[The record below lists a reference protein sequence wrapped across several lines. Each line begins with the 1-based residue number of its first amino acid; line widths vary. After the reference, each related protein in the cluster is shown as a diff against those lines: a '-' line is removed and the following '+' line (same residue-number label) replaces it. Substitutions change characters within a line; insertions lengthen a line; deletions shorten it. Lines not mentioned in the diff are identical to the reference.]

1 MVANDCSL
9 VLHPPSTSTHSTK
22 QKRVLP
28 ATAPVLRGDSVAS
41 ETVQEVQQDL
51 QPVAVVAAA
60 DQCEASRAWID
71 ELSAV
76 QVR

>member
-1 MVANDCSL
+1 
-9 VLHPPSTSTHSTK
+9 
-22 QKRVLP
+22 VLP